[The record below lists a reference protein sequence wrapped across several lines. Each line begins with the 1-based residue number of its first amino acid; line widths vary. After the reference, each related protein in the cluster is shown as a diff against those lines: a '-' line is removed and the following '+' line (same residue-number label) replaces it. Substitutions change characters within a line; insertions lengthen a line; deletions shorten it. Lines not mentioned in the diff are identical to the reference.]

1 MHMHTA
7 YLQKE
12 VHKDG
17 HGGGKPSLCGEGSQ
31 NSGHCWADLVVNVF
45 FGFLR

>member
-1 MHMHTA
+1 MHMHA

-17 HGGGKPSLCGEGSQ
+17 HGGGKPSLRGEGSQ
-31 NSGHCWADLVVNVF
+31 NSGHCWADFIGYAVF
-45 FGFLR
+45 GLL